1 VDELRAF
8 SAMRY
13 NKEKVG
19 DYSRVIAPPYDV
31 ILRDYRDKLRER
43 SPYNCIWVT
52 LGEEIEENRE
62 KNLYAEAREHLDKWV
77 KEAILVQDK
86 KPSLYAYEQVFT
98 LKDGKEYKRR
108 GFIPLVKLTPFEE
121 GIVLPHEF
129 TLSGPKADRLELL
142 RATGWNTEPVFA
154 LFRDDSGTVNSI
166 LNESMKREPDMEA
179 TDDNNVVNRLWVLD
193 DAERISQIIEAMKD
207 KKLFIADGHHRYET
221 HVKYS
226 KENPKADAM
235 PILLV
240 EMNDPGLVVLPT
252 HRLMHGL
259 ESFNFDSFKENLNQW
274 FEVEQVTGNNREL
287 EKELKKRNSKAFLAR
302 SNGQTVLFS
311 LRRTVDLGKIMP
323 DLVKEIRELDVSILH
338 RIVIERILG
347 VTQEQILRR
356 EHIEYVKDFDKAIE
370 KADSPAFD
378 VAFLMNPTKKEQ
390 VVASCLAGQ
399 RMPQKSTYFYPKIVS
414 GLLFR
419 KIE

>member
-1 VDELRAF
+1 MVEIRAF
-8 SAMRY
+8 KAMRY
-13 NKEKVG
+13 NREKVG
-19 DYSRVIAPPYDV
+19 DYSKVIAPPYDV
-31 ILRDYRDKLRER
+31 ILRDYRDKLREK

-52 LGEEIEENRE
+52 LGEEIRENRE
-62 KNLYAEAREHLDKWV
+62 KNLYAEAREHLDDWV

-98 LKDGKEYKRR
+98 LKDGKEYRRR

-121 GIVLPHEF
+121 GTVLPHEF

-166 LNESMKREPDMEA
+166 LNETMKREPDMEA
-179 TDDNNVVNRLWVLD
+179 LDDNKVVNRLWVLD
-193 DAERISQIIEAMKD
+193 DTERISQIIEAMKD

-226 KENPKADAM
+226 KENPKADTM

-252 HRLMHGL
+252 HRLMHGI
-259 ESFNFDSFKENLNQW
+259 EGFNFESFKENLKQW
-274 FEVEQVTGNNREL
+274 FEVEQINGTNREL
-287 EKELKKRNSKAFLAR
+287 EEELKKRNSRAFLAR
-302 SNGQTVLFS
+302 SNSQTVLFS
-311 LRRTVDLGKIMP
+311 LKETVDLEKIMP

-347 VTQEQILRR
+347 ITQEQILRR
-356 EHIEYVKDFDKAIE
+356 EHIEYVKDFDEAIE
-370 KADSPAFD
+370 KADSPAFNI
-378 VAFLMNPTKKEQ
+378 AFLMNSTKKEQ